1 MIYRLRL
8 GGKLTGLEVKPD
20 AKYPQMWRIHYQGK
34 VSDMV
39 NLSRAKDAAI
49 TWLALPPKRGRE
61 HLHIK
66 WDTAQM
72 AGGAPPEAFR

>member
-1 MIYRLRL
+1 MIYRLRI

-39 NLSRAKDAAI
+39 NLSRAKDAAVV
-49 TWLALPPKRGRE
+49 WVRPKGLGGSE
-61 HLHIK
+61 IAH
-66 WDTAQM
+66 WDRRQTANGDQ
-72 AGGAPPEAFR
+72 PEADR